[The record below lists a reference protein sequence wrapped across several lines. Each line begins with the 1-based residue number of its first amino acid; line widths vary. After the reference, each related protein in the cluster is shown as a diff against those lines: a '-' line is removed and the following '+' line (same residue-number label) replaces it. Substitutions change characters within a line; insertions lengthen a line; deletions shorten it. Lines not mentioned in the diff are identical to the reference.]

1 MTTYTLADPSLA
13 AHSGRTCHL
22 STSTGQT
29 WRGTFIRSIELALSN
44 PGQYAVYLRIRGQV
58 RRTVPLPAD
67 TVITIYP
74 KEA

>member
-22 STSTGQT
+22 STTTGQT
-29 WRGTFIRSIELALSN
+29 WRGTFVRRAHLALSK
-44 PGQYAVYLRIRGQV
+44 PGYYVVFLRQRGYLR
-58 RRTVPLPAD
+58 RTPDLPGD

>member
-22 STSTGQT
+22 STTTGQT
-29 WRGTFIRSIELALSN
+29 WRGVFIRAIPKPLSA
-44 PGQYAVYLRIRGQV
+44 PGCFVVAISQRGQL
-58 RRTVPLPAD
+58 RKTPPLPGD

>member
-22 STSTGQT
+22 STTTGQT
-29 WRGTFIRSIELALSN
+29 FRGTFIKRYELSLTN
-44 PGQYAVYLRIRGQV
+44 PGHYCVWLRVRGQV
-58 RRTVPLPAD
+58 RLTPALPGD